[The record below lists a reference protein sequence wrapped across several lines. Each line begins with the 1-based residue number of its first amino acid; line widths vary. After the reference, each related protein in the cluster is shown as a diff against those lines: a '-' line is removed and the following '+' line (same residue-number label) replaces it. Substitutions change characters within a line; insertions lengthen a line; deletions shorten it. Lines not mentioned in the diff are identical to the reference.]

1 MQHAFD
7 MFNISLLSLTD
18 FFFLNMAMQL
28 LQQCLL
34 KSYSSSPEVLLHL
47 SKIIWAFVSLFLAQ
61 YLMAL

>member
-7 MFNISLLSLTD
+7 MFKISLLSLTD

-28 LQQCLL
+28 LQRLL